1 MPHIIIEH
9 SEHLPILP
17 QVLVER
23 VHKAAIA
30 TDLFDPTTVK
40 TRAASYQHYAL
51 AQNIEGFIH
60 IQAHIMEG
68 RSTEQKQKLSEA
80 LLDCIATY
88 CDTSYSLSVHV
99 YDLLPEIYRKQ

>member
-30 TDLFDPTTVK
+30 TDLFDPSTVK
-40 TRAASYQHYAL
+40 TRATAYQHYTL
-51 AQNIEGFIH
+51 PDKVEGFIH
-60 IQAHIMEG
+60 IQAHIMIG
-68 RSTEQKQKLSEA
+68 RTIEQKQKLSEA

-88 CDTSYSLSVHV
+88 CTKSYSLSVHV